1 MTALR
6 FDTASLSRTG
16 ARAHNEDDWGY
27 RDGCWVVADGL
38 GGHGGGEVAARLAVE
53 AMLGAWD
60 PTAPLT
66 TEALT
71 RGLAAAAAA
80 IHSHQTEDPGLSGMR
95 TTLVVLATDGA
106 HALWAHV
113 GDSRLYVLREGRVR
127 LQTEDHSVPQALVRA
142 GELTQAGVRD
152 HPDRNR
158 LLRALGDGQPP
169 RPTLAAVPLEILPGD
184 AFLLCSDGFWEAVT
198 EGEMEVALAKAR
210 DAHDW
215 LERMELGLRRHQ
227 ARPGQDNY
235 TALAVLAEAPLS
247 S

>member
-16 ARAHNEDDWGY
+16 ARANNEDACGF

-53 AMLGAWD
+53 ALLRAWD

-71 RGLAAAAAA
+71 QGLAAAAAA
-80 IHSHQTEDPGLSGMR
+80 IHGHQAEDPGLMGMR

-106 HALWAHV
+106 QALWAHV
-113 GDSRLYVLREGRVR
+113 GDSRLYLLRDGRV
-127 LQTEDHSVPQALVRA
+127 LIQTEDHSVPQALVRA
-142 GELTQAGVRD
+142 GELTPAEVRT

-158 LLRALGDGQPP
+158 LLRALGDGKPP
-169 RPTLAAVPLEILPGD
+169 RPDLAATPLAIQPGD

-198 EGEMEVALAKAR
+198 EGDMEVALAKAT

-215 LERMELGLRRHQ
+215 LERMALRLRRQ
-227 ARPGQDNY
+227 AKPDQDNY
-235 TALAVLAEAPLS
+235 TALAILAEAPPS

>member
-1 MTALR
+1 MTALG
-6 FDTASLSRTG
+6 FDTAFLSRTG
-16 ARAHNEDDWGY
+16 ARANNEDACGY

-38 GGHGGGEVAARLAVE
+38 GGHGGGEVASRLAVH
-53 AMLGAWD
+53 ALLATWN
-60 PTAPLT
+60 PNAPLRAA
-66 TEALT
+66 ALIQ
-71 RGLAAAAAA
+71 GLEAAAAA
-80 IHSHQTEDPGLSGMR
+80 IHSHQAEDPGLSGMR

-113 GDSRLYVLREGRVR
+113 GDSRLYLLRGGRVC

-142 GELTQAGVRD
+142 GELTPAGVRD

-158 LLRALGDGQPP
+158 LLRALGDGKPP
-169 RPTLAAVPLEILPGD
+169 RPDLAAAPLELQPGD

-215 LERMELGLRRHQ
+215 LERMELDLRRQ
-227 ARPGQDNY
+227 ARPDQDNY
-235 TALAVLAEAPLS
+235 TALAVLAEAPLLS
-247 S
+247 